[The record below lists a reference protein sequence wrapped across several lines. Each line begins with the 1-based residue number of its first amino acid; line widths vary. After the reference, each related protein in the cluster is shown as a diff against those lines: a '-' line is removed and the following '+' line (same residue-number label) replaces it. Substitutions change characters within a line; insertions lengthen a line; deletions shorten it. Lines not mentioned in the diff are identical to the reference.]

1 MKTDVA
7 LLDVDGT
14 VFSKRSI
21 DVLCERFGFAP
32 ELKRIDLE
40 FRNTPRYVVTQKIA
54 ALFSGKKRNDLEKI
68 FDTIPLNE
76 GVYPFVSF
84 LKDRG
89 FVIAL
94 ATDGYKF
101 LADRL
106 KERLQLDL
114 AYGNALQF
122 NGDSLTGNV
131 LTTPGCLRIPH
142 CKEYFI
148 CKLRLLKSLQGALG
162 GISVAIGDSDSDYC
176 MFSGAD
182 IAIAYRPKTE
192 RVRNQADIIIEE
204 FKEAIAYLKSK
215 M

>member
-1 MKTDVA
+1 MKAHVA

-14 VFSKRSI
+14 VLSRRSI

-40 FRNTPRYVVTQKIA
+40 LRNASGYVVTQKIA
-54 ALFSGKKRNDLEKI
+54 ALFSGKKRRDLEKI
-68 FDTIPLNE
+68 FDSITLND
-76 GVYPFVSF
+76 GVSQFVSF

-122 NGDSLTGNV
+122 SGDLLTGNV
-131 LTTPGCLRIPH
+131 LTMPSCLRIPH
-142 CKEYFI
+142 CREYFI

-162 GISVAIGDSDSDYC
+162 GMSVAIGDSDSDYC

-182 IAIAYRPKTE
+182 VAIAYRPKTE
-192 RVRNQADIIIEE
+192 GVQDQADIIIEE
-204 FKEAIAYLKSK
+204 FKEAIAYLKNK

>member
-1 MKTDVA
+1 VKTDVA

-14 VFSKRSI
+14 VLSKRSI
-21 DVLCERFGFAP
+21 DVLCERFGFIS

-40 FRNTPRYVVTQKIA
+40 FRNAPRYVVTRKIA
-54 ALFSGKKRNDLEKI
+54 ALFSGKKRRDLEKT
-68 FDTIPLNE
+68 FDSIPLND
-76 GVYPFVSF
+76 GLYQFVSF

-114 AYGNALQF
+114 AYGNMLQL

-131 LTTPGCLRIPH
+131 LTMLGCLRIPD

-162 GISVAIGDSDSDYC
+162 GMSVAIGDSDSDYC
-176 MFSGAD
+176 MLTGAD
-182 IAIAYRPKTE
+182 VAIAYRPKTE
-192 RVRNQADIIIEE
+192 KIREQADIVVED
-204 FKEAIAYLKSK
+204 FKEAIAFLKN
-215 M
+215 ML